1 MLGNVPEVELFFSMS
16 TTTITRR
23 HSLRIPAQ
31 PPPTPIPPSLRE
43 SPYLNATLFNH
54 DLSLPRLPSDEDE
67 RWLQD
72 TVPLAQEGTTN
83 AKASG
88 VDRKGSIVRRSWPVD
103 PRSRNTT
110 FSESSPT
117 TDESDRAVIPPPPLS
132 PPIVHWRAF
141 PTTRPDHLTQT
152 RSESN
157 ITSVNTRNETST
169 R

>member
-1 MLGNVPEVELFFSMS
+1 MLGNVPDVELFFSMS

-72 TVPLAQEGTTN
+72 TVPLTQGGTTN
-83 AKASG
+83 AKGSG

-103 PRSRNTT
+103 PRSRDTT
-110 FSESSPT
+110 PSPT
-117 TDESDRAVIPPPPLS
+117 TDGSDRAVIPPPPLS

-141 PTTRPDHLTQT
+141 PTTRPDHLKQT

>member
-1 MLGNVPEVELFFSMS
+1 MLGNVLEVELFPMS

-54 DLSLPRLPSDEDE
+54 DLSLPRSPSDEDE
-67 RWLQD
+67 QWLQD
-72 TVPLAQEGTTN
+72 TVPLTQGGTTN
-83 AKASG
+83 AKGSG

-103 PRSRNTT
+103 PRSRDTT
-110 FSESSPT
+110 FSPSPT
-117 TDESDRAVIPPPPLS
+117 TDRSDRAVIPPPLS

>member
-1 MLGNVPEVELFFSMS
+1 MS

-54 DLSLPRLPSDEDE
+54 DVSLRRPPSDEDE

-72 TVPLAQEGTTN
+72 TVPLTQEGTTS
-83 AKASG
+83 AKGSG
-88 VDRKGSIVRRSWPVD
+88 IDRKGSIVRRSWPLGR
-103 PRSRNTT
+103 RSRGTT
-110 FSESSPT
+110 PPESPPT
-117 TDESDRAVIPPPPLS
+117 TDESDCGVIPPPPLS
-132 PPIVHWRAF
+132 PPIVHWRAS
-141 PTTRPDHLTQT
+141 PTTRPDHLTQS

-157 ITSVNTRNETST
+157 INRCNTQNETSP
-169 R
+169 